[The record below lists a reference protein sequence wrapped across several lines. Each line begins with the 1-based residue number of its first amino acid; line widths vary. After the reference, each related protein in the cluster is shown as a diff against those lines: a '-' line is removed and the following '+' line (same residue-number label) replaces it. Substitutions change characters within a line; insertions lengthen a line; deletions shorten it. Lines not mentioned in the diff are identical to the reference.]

1 MLTREYDAAHNIG
14 WYRFVECAGVDE
26 DGEPRGEIA
35 PYQDIVF
42 PFEAPLR
49 DVDDQELRTYS
60 VERRDHGPRIQE
72 HYRVDE
78 AGLVRVTITDL
89 TDGYSRR
96 YVLGR
101 RTL

>member
-1 MLTREYDAAHNIG
+1 MAKKSASAASTLPD
-14 WYRFVECAGVDE
+14 RLQGVANTLVQQSASNGHKVSE
-26 DGEPRGEIA
+26 DDIQIA
-35 PYQDIVF
+35 LADI
-42 PFEAPLR
+42 
-49 DVDDQELRTYS
+49 DVDDEELRTHS

>member
-1 MLTREYDAAHNIG
+1 M
-14 WYRFVECAGVDE
+14 
-26 DGEPRGEIA
+26 
-35 PYQDIVF
+35 
-42 PFEAPLR
+42 
-49 DVDDQELRTYS
+49 DDQELRTYS

-72 HYRVDE
+72 HYRIDE

-101 RTL
+101 RTE